1 MAGIK
6 NEKRS
11 MKEIEHGY
19 LEDDDSEIASNL
31 GQVEPND

>member
-11 MKEIEHGY
+11 MKEIEQGA
-19 LEDDDSEIASNL
+19 LVDDDDEIASNL